1 MLGRGRL
8 RRQGETGG
16 CGRTKPQPSPTA
28 CSYLGSALPWFLC
41 PDRARLGRLWP
52 VSQPW
57 MLVPRRPWP
66 SSFPEGGQSRAGSR
80 SPHIL
85 LTPTIS
91 VLLVLG
97 HGGPGTGGSEALS
110 PRSLSSWAPG
120 CWQWEA
126 LCPRWAQYAQALDVA
141 VALVGRRREEKTDE
155 PSSASQARIHT
166 NISVTPSLP
175 LPTPRA

>member
-1 MLGRGRL
+1 MLSKCWEEVDDGDREKREAAAALNRSPRLQRAVTWAPLCHGSSAPTGRG
-8 RRQGETGG
+8 
-16 CGRTKPQPSPTA
+16 
-28 CSYLGSALPWFLC
+28 
-41 PDRARLGRLWP
+41 
-52 VSQPW
+52 SQPW

-66 SSFPEGGQSRAGSR
+66 SSFPEEGQSRAGSR